1 MENLLSATK
10 GRKSMSGNRRYR
22 RYDSNNS
29 IADRSGH
36 HTYAAET
43 HLEGYE
49 QGEAINAFLESVA
62 TDNDYLAM
70 ITQLVGLIYGEDS
83 DEYKLLHL
91 AMGVPDKKEPSVDD
105 FKPSNARA
113 LKFRVIERFH
123 RFLSEL

>member
-1 MENLLSATK
+1 MTDVF
-10 GRKSMSGNRRYR
+10 GW
-22 RYDSNNS
+22 YDSNDSNVNRHR
-29 IADRSGH
+29 ILADER
-36 HTYAAET
+36 

-49 QGEAINAFLESVA
+49 QGEAINAFLELEA

-83 DEYKLLHL
+83 GEHNLLRL
-91 AMGVPDKKEPSVDD
+91 AMGVPDKEEPSVDD

>member
-1 MENLLSATK
+1 MRRPSDENWWCDLD
-10 GRKSMSGNRRYR
+10 
-22 RYDSNNS
+22 DSNVNRH
-29 IADRSGH
+29 DLEPVER
-36 HTYAAET
+36 

-70 ITQLVGLIYGEDS
+70 ITQLVGLIYGED
-83 DEYKLLHL
+83 DDKYNLLRL
-91 AMGVPDKKEPSVDD
+91 AMGVPDKEEPSVDD